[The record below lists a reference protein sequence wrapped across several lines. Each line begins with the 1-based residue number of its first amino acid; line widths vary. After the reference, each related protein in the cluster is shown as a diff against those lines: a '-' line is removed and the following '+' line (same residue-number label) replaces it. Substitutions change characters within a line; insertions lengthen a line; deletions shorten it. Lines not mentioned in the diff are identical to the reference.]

1 MLLNQKVKEQG
12 SLIEEQDWLKTK
24 NRGLVSK
31 IEQSRMEI
39 LELKGDIDIKELIIK
54 QRDQQISSLKETI
67 DKLVLELEDLT
78 GDYELMKH
86 VKDQSQ

>member
-1 MLLNQKVKEQG
+1 
-12 SLIEEQDWLKTK
+12 
-24 NRGLVSK
+24 
-31 IEQSRMEI
+31 MEI